1 MTLFDAL
8 MLSDVEVWIIMA
20 AASIGF
26 ALLRAR

>member
-1 MTLFDAL
+1 MSLFDTL
-8 MLSDVEVWIIMA
+8 MLSDIQIWIIMG